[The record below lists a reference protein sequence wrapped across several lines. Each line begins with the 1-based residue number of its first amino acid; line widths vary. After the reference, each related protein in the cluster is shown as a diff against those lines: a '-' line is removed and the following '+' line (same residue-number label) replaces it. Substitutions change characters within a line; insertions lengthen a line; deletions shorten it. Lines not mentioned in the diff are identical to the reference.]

1 MNTPKPE
8 PVIRPMVPERHE
20 DVLRR
25 LREAIDQPK
34 ESTP

>member
-25 LREAIDQPK
+25 LREAMEK
-34 ESTP
+34 ANV

>member
-20 DVLRR
+20 DVQRR
-25 LREAIDQPK
+25 LREAMEK
-34 ESTP
+34 ANV